1 MARWFLNLRGRLLT
15 LVLLAVTPGFCLIGY
30 SAWEDL
36 GRAEAEARQVTRQL
50 ATLVVKEQNGAIA
63 QTRQLLAVLSKL
75 SVISESPTQA
85 ACAETL
91 QRIRLDSP
99 MYGNLG
105 VVDAEG
111 NMLCS
116 ALPFKPGLNVAD
128 RSWFRRALDSR
139 TFAVGDYLIGRV
151 SGLPSLTLS
160 FPILEGAGRPRAVLF
175 AAVDLSWL
183 TALGDSL
190 ALPAGTAMAV
200 VDADGIVLS
209 RYPDPKHEWTG
220 KKAPHFAALGGVLG
234 SGCRGFAEL
243 VGQDGVLRLNAI
255 EPLRLVESGKCI
267 YVRVGLPADDVYGPG
282 KRHFQRNLA
291 VLLGISLLV
300 FAIAWYG
307 GDWLVLRRMRILSDA
322 ARRLGEGDLSVRCGL
337 PPCGDEIGLLARTF
351 DDTAARLE
359 DRERRLL
366 ETDRSLSRANRA
378 LTVLST
384 GNRTMLHAADERSL
398 LAEMCRMIVDK
409 AGYPMAWVGYRE
421 DDAAQ
426 TIRVAAY
433 SGFDVGRLDPRWLT
447 WDASRSG
454 DAAAGAALRSGRP
467 ELFRVAGDGLPPACM
482 LDSGCMWALALPLVD
497 SGIVFGVLT
506 IYARESEALDS
517 GEIELLKEAA
527 GDLAFGICRLRD
539 RAHSL
544 EADEIEDLYNKAPCG
559 YHSLDRDGRFVRIND
574 TELAWLGYSRA
585 EVVGKRTIFDMVT
598 PACQTKCREEFVR
611 FRERGWTRDLE
622 LELLRR
628 DGTTLPVLINATAMH
643 YADGSYRSSRS
654 TVYDITDRKR
664 ADEALRQA
672 KEAAEE
678 ATRIKSEFLANMSHE
693 LRTPLNAIIGFSEVL
708 KDGLLGEMT
717 AEQAEYVTDIFG
729 SGQHLLSLINDILD
743 LSKIEAGKMTL
754 DLEPL
759 DVGALL
765 NNSLAIVKEKAA
777 TQRVRLQLDMPE
789 PLGTTL
795 MDGRKTKQIVYNLL
809 SNAVKFTPEGGCV
822 TLRAR
827 KLTRPEIE
835 SWTAPEQASLR
846 MPLPAN
852 AFAEFLEL
860 AVEDTGIGIAGAD
873 APRLFQAFS
882 QLDSSLSR
890 ESEGTGLGLALVLKL
905 ARLFGGTMALASTP
919 GHGSRFIVWLPWRE
933 ANPDADGTRPMP
945 RQAGA
950 LPARPVAL
958 VIEDNARAAELVRLQ
973 LEPEGFEIL
982 HAADAATGLEL
993 LASRPPTVII
1003 LDIMLPDMDGWE
1015 LLARIKQPG
1024 SPSAHVPVVIA
1035 SIVAD
1040 AQKGFSLG
1048 ASAVLQKPVS
1058 REDLV
1063 TTLEDIGL
1071 TRAPGSIK
1079 VLVVDDDPK
1088 AVELLSAYL
1097 AEPGYAV
1104 SRAYGGRDG
1113 IAAARRELPDLVVLD
1128 LMMPDV
1134 NGFDVV
1140 QELKASPDTA
1150 DIPIVV
1156 VTAKSLT
1163 AEDRASLNDYVAAI
1177 LEKAGFNHGHFARE
1191 VRRALAL
1198 RP

>member
-1 MARWFLNLRGRLLT
+1 
-15 LVLLAVTPGFCLIGY
+15 
-30 SAWEDL
+30 
-36 GRAEAEARQVTRQL
+36 
-50 ATLVVKEQNGAIA
+50 
-63 QTRQLLAVLSKL
+63 
-75 SVISESPTQA
+75 
-85 ACAETL
+85 
-91 QRIRLDSP
+91 
-99 MYGNLG
+99 
-105 VVDAEG
+105 
-111 NMLCS
+111 
-116 ALPFKPGLNVAD
+116 
-128 RSWFRRALDSR
+128 
-139 TFAVGDYLIGRV
+139 
-151 SGLPSLTLS
+151 
-160 FPILEGAGRPRAVLF
+160 
-175 AAVDLSWL
+175 
-183 TALGDSL
+183 
-190 ALPAGTAMAV
+190 
-200 VDADGIVLS
+200 
-209 RYPDPKHEWTG
+209 
-220 KKAPHFAALGGVLG
+220 
-234 SGCRGFAEL
+234 
-243 VGQDGVLRLNAI
+243 
-255 EPLRLVESGKCI
+255 
-267 YVRVGLPADDVYGPG
+267 
-282 KRHFQRNLA
+282 
-291 VLLGISLLV
+291 
-300 FAIAWYG
+300 
-307 GDWLVLRRMRILSDA
+307 
-322 ARRLGEGDLSVRCGL
+322 
-337 PPCGDEIGLLARTF
+337 
-351 DDTAARLE
+351 
-359 DRERRLL
+359 
-366 ETDRSLSRANRA
+366 
-378 LTVLST
+378 
-384 GNRTMLHAADERSL
+384 
-398 LAEMCRMIVDK
+398 
-409 AGYPMAWVGYRE
+409 
-421 DDAAQ
+421 
-426 TIRVAAY
+426 
-433 SGFDVGRLDPRWLT
+433 
-447 WDASRSG
+447 
-454 DAAAGAALRSGRP
+454 
-467 ELFRVAGDGLPPACM
+467 
-482 LDSGCMWALALPLVD
+482 
-497 SGIVFGVLT
+497 
-506 IYARESEALDS
+506 
-517 GEIELLKEAA
+517 
-527 GDLAFGICRLRD
+527 
-539 RAHSL
+539 
-544 EADEIEDLYNKAPCG
+544 
-559 YHSLDRDGRFVRIND
+559 VRIND

-585 EVVGKRTIFDMVT
+585 EVVGKRTIFDIVS
-598 PACQTKCREEFVR
+598 PACQTKCREEFLR
-611 FRERGWTRDLE
+611 FKERGWTRDLE

-628 DGTTLPVLINATAMH
+628 DGTILPVLLNATAMH

-708 KDGLLGEMT
+708 KDGLLGDMT

-933 ANPDADGTRPMP
+933 ANPDADGTRSMP

-1071 TRAPGSIK
+1071 TRAPGSVK